1 MKYTGIDVSK
11 LTFDCSI
18 TKADCKIATLKFSNN
33 LKGFEK
39 LKLLLSEESQIVM
52 EASGPYYL
60 KLATYLFEQGFRVSV
75 VNPLIIRRFCQMR
88 MVRTKTDEKDASMI
102 REYGL
107 TEKPGIWQPDEP
119 SITKLKQLNTAVE
132 LLDKHLTAAQNQLE
146 AFMQMP
152 GTSKILLKD
161 LRRVI
166 SSNEKC
172 KEKMEAEMH
181 ELAMAVY
188 SETYKALQ
196 TIPGIGPK
204 SAVMLIAITGNFKKF
219 SNYKQ
224 LVAYVGL
231 NPRIFQ
237 SGTSVKGRGKISKMG
252 TARVRKLLYLC
263 SWSAKRYNV
272 YCREIYKRLKAK
284 AKPERVI
291 KIAIANK
298 LLRQAFAIGTTLKK
312 FELNHQNIVAN

>member
-18 TKADCKIATLKFSNN
+18 TNADCKIVEKDFTNDLNGFKRLKQ
-33 LKGFEK
+33 
-39 LKLLLSEESQIVM
+39 LLPEQTQVVM

-60 KLATYLFEQGFRVSV
+60 KLATYLFEQGFKVSV

-88 MVRTKTDEKDASMI
+88 MVRTKTDKKDASMI
-102 REYGL
+102 REYGV
-107 TEKPGIWQPDEP
+107 TEKPGIWQPDET
-119 SITKLKQLNTAVE
+119 SITRLKQLNTAVE
-132 LLDKHLTAAQNQLE
+132 LLDKHVTAARNQLE
-146 AFMQMP
+146 AFRQMP
-152 GTSKILLKD
+152 DTNKTLLKD

-166 SSNEKC
+166 TSNEKC
-172 KEKMEAEMH
+172 IEKMEKEMQ
-181 ELAMAVY
+181 EIALLEY
-188 SETYKALQ
+188 SEAYKALQ

-219 SNYKQ
+219 DNYKQ

-237 SGTSVKGRGKISKMG
+237 SGTSVKGKGKISKMG

-263 SWSAKRYNV
+263 SWTAKRYNV
-272 YCREIYKRLKAK
+272 YCKEMYERLKSK

-298 LLRQAFAIGTTLKK
+298 LLRQAFAVGSTLKK
-312 FELNHQNIVAN
+312 FELKNQNIVAN

>member
-18 TKADCKIATLKFSNN
+18 TNDDSKIVAKNFTNDLN
-33 LKGFEK
+33 GFKK
-39 LKLLLSEESQIVM
+39 LKQLLPEQTQVVM

-60 KLATYLFEQGFRVSV
+60 KLATYLFEQGFNVSV
-75 VNPLIIRRFCQMR
+75 INPLIIRRFCQMR
-88 MVRTKTDEKDASMI
+88 MVRTKTDKKDASMI
-102 REYGL
+102 REYGV
-107 TEKPGIWQPDEP
+107 TEKPGISQPDES
-119 SITKLKQLNTAVE
+119 SIIRLKQLNTAVE
-132 LLDKHLTAAQNQLE
+132 LLDKHVTATRNQLE
-146 AFMQMP
+146 AFMLMP
-152 GTSKILLKD
+152 EANKTLLKD
-161 LRRVI
+161 LRKVI
-166 SSNEKC
+166 ASNVKC
-172 KEKMEAEMH
+172 MEKMEKEMQVV
-181 ELAMAVY
+181 AMTEYREAY
-188 SETYKALQ
+188 EALQ

-219 SNYKQ
+219 NNYKQ

-237 SGTSVKGRGKISKMG
+237 SGTSVNGRGKISKMG

-263 SWSAKRYNV
+263 SWTAKRYNV
-272 YCREIYKRLKAK
+272 YCMEMYERLKLK

-298 LLRQAFAIGTTLKK
+298 LLRQAFAVGTTLKN
-312 FELNHQNIVAN
+312 FELKHQNIFAN